1 MTRTRVE
8 RGRTTRFTGWVQ
20 RARPGTPFTIQRLV
34 NGEWRTVA
42 DGVTAG
48 EATTYSVF
56 SKHVRVY
63 ETTRYR
69 VFVQSTDPSYASAVG
84 RTIRVAVRR

>member
-1 MTRTRVE
+1 
-8 RGRTTRFTGWVQ
+8 VQ

-69 VFVQSTDPSYASAVG
+69 VFVQSIDPSAASAVG
-84 RTIRVAVRR
+84 RTIRVSVRR